1 MAEQAPDDDDAALA
15 QRFREGDE
23 DAVRDVYRRYAG
35 AMYTSARWLLRDDA
49 RAADAVQQAFL
60 QAWRSAA
67 SFDTSRPLS
76 PWLFQITRRV
86 CIDAI
91 RRARRR
97 PVTTELIGEGDLGA
111 VDDTAEVERSWTRWE
126 VRRAIG
132 QLPPPERD
140 VARLAYVDGLSH
152 REIAGRLGLPVGTVK
167 SRTSRVQ
174 AKLAGA
180 LAHLAPTASEP
191 PQPSA
196 PPMTRLAMR
205 SSS

>member
-1 MAEQAPDDDDAALA
+1 MAEQAPDDDDAELA

-35 AMYTSARWLLRDDA
+35 AMYTTARWLLRDDA

-67 SFDTSRPLS
+67 SFDTSRPLA

-91 RRARRR
+91 RHSLRR
-97 PVTTELIGEGDLGA
+97 PATTELIDEVDFGS
-111 VDDTAEVERSWTRWE
+111 VDDTAERSWTRWE
-126 VRRAIG
+126 VRRVISR
-132 QLPPPERD
+132 LPPHERD

-174 AKLAGA
+174 AKLAVA